1 MMVPQHTQHEVHQAN
16 SKTRKLFGSV
26 RKASNKLLSQI
37 MVVAFALTLTGCTS
51 IQLISN
57 YDPEIDRGASQIQ
70 RSVTSFLLTM
80 KDKAGTDAAAY
91 ENNQDFY
98 VGIKTEMRAV
108 RLRASSQPKNGITVR
123 ALDTVRDNLTTL
135 EERHKVGFQ
144 KDGETVPGINPFFID
159 PALDTIEQQIGAI
172 LVLERAK
179 ARGEEG

>member
-1 MMVPQHTQHEVHQAN
+1 MVSLHIQRATKQTKNRATRAIDLVQGTYHQILT
-16 SKTRKLFGSV
+16 K
-26 RKASNKLLSQI
+26 I
-37 MVVAFALTLTGCTS
+37 MVVAFALALTGCTS
-51 IQLISN
+51 IQLISD

-80 KDKAGTDAAAY
+80 KDKAGTDDAAY

-135 EERHKVGFQ
+135 EERHKAGFQ
-144 KDGETVPGINPFFID
+144 KNGETVPGINPFFID

-179 ARGEEG
+179 ARGEDG